1 MERAAAFIDVASR
14 FFGTKSD
21 HTVWNSAPR
30 AKANDL
36 GNDAITWYIA
46 SGILEVV
53 GARPSNAIL
62 LAFALRG

>member
-1 MERAAAFIDVASR
+1 MSPVGSLGRRATTRAGA
-14 FFGTKSD
+14 
-21 HTVWNSAPR
+21 WNSAPR